1 MVLTHWVGL
10 LPDKKKYTTVEKNV
24 PSLTMENWFGW
35 CPSGVDRIARDLD
48 VDPVRLSPA
57 CTKTRLQ
64 NKTKSGLECS
74 KKSRGGKGW
83 GSSSSFSPLGPQRE
97 SHRRE
102 DFGSKNKRVGAL
114 QHVKSEADVCLL
126 ASLSHRGRVG
136 KGGLSLFWC
145 WVWGTEN
152 NARRRRCSV

>member
-1 MVLTHWVGL
+1 M
-10 LPDKKKYTTVEKNV
+10 

-35 CPSGVDRIARDLD
+35 CPSRVDRIARDLD
-48 VDPVRLSPA
+48 ADPGKAATSLHENTAP
-57 CTKTRLQ
+57 
-64 NKTKSGLECS
+64 NKIKSVLECS
-74 KKSRGGKGW
+74 KKAGRGAKDGDPAPP
-83 GSSSSFSPLGPQRE
+83 SLPQRE

-102 DFGSKNKRVGAL
+102 DFGSKNKRVRAL